1 MEYFEMTTH
10 ELEKVLEELTEKLME
25 CDDNDEQ
32 LIQEIDEEMECI
44 RDIIDSRDTFEE
56 DDED

>member
-32 LIQEIDEEMECI
+32 LIREIDEEMECI
-44 RDIIDSRDTFEE
+44 RDIIDSRDTFDEE
-56 DDED
+56 D

>member
-32 LIQEIDEEMECI
+32 LIQAIDEEMECI